1 MLHYISLSV
10 CGPYDVLV
18 LVDLPHVKKAGIH
31 HLRGRAAHD
40 ELPFTKTKHVKTLR
54 FAFSDTY
61 APPEGF
67 LQVLTFVLDLF
78 EAVRSVEVYNG
89 MDLERARYLYED
101 VLLNLFASLGP
112 SLEPHLDTLETPL
125 LPGKFNQNG
134 IWYALIPNLSTF
146 HRLEALKIPE
156 QLFNQHVRNVING
169 EAVTPESTEGPM
181 YLLPSLKLG
190 FLPPTLGSPILDRCK
205 LSTVIL
211 RHLWSTRTCF
221 PSFVLWTCSLIV

>member
-169 EAVTPESTEGPM
+169 EAVTPEKGLWNFKDYVDEGCRWKGDSDMGLYSGYWTPPEGSKM
-181 YLLPSLKLG
+181 KFRVCQDFYRNTWLG
-190 FLPPTLGSPILDRCK
+190 
-205 LSTVIL
+205 
-211 RHLWSTRTCF
+211 
-221 PSFVLWTCSLIV
+221 